1 MATSR
6 NASRNSADTG
16 AELDALDRGNQSA
29 GGTTYDAGPGG
40 PQAWPGDEEAPF
52 VKALPF
58 TEVPV
63 PWFGPATLTGGA
75 AFGVTDEVDVEA
87 YRLLQVLVEMSWD
100 DIGPGGATAQ
110 LAFLAEH
117 LAPSVL
123 APGTNVWYVTG
134 VVDASVTYV
143 TQLGFGDGFGA
154 RVFAPSQLRSQVL
167 TAVGARTVRMCLQFD
182 VTNVSK
188 FRLNVGQ
195 LIADQVSL
203 VALAYQRSN

>member
-1 MATSR
+1 MVASR
-6 NASRNSADTG
+6 NASRNSADTN
-16 AELDALDRGNQSA
+16 AELDGLDRGNQAAS
-29 GGTTYDAGPGG
+29 GNTYDAGPDG
-40 PQAWPGDEEAPF
+40 PQAWHGDADAPF

-63 PWFGPATLTGGA
+63 PWFGPEPIIGGA
-75 AFGVTDEVDVEA
+75 AFEVTDEVDVSDW
-87 YRLLQVLVEMSWD
+87 RLLQVLIEMSWD
-100 DIGPGGATAQ
+100 DAVAATAQ
-110 LAFLAEH
+110 LALVAEH
-117 LAPSVL
+117 LAPSVF

-134 VVDASVTYV
+134 VVDATVTYV

-154 RVFAPSQLRSQVL
+154 RVFAPSQLRSQVF

-182 VTNVSK
+182 VTNASK

-195 LIADQVSL
+195 LIQGQTSL